1 MASSAAQLGAG
12 LAMGQQLAQAMA
24 PGASTPPALPPGPAS
39 PPPLGVAS
47 ANPLPELLSPA
58 EAAKVLGVN
67 ESDVL
72 SALAEGSLKGK
83 KIGTAWRI
91 TRAAMDDFLKN

>member
-1 MASSAAQLGAG
+1 
-12 LAMGQQLAQAMA
+12 MA

-58 EAAKVLGVN
+58 EAAKVLGVT